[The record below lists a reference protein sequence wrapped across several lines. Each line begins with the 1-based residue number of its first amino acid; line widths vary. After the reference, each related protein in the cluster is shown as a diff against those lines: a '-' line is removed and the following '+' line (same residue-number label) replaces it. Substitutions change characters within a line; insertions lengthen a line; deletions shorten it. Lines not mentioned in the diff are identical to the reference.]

1 MSWFEMKTGRF
12 CYTQTAQVQVLENIL
27 RYFRNYQMNVSLWGV
42 VMAGL
47 LIGASGGIVESAPH
61 ISSAMARAIRRLG
74 SSRYTTRQKA
84 EVEIRTLLADQLRV
98 MITETNDERRIRLMH
113 VLEFDKNIARW
124 TIAVMRRPLRNREEL
139 FDWGLSP
146 QVAPLI
152 ADAFSRRPSV
162 QIKAVG
168 GLAALWPRSEWIVDR
183 LLSSPHRLVYLSML
197 AAIWNIKPDAHLIDK
212 LWRWSVAS
220 GNTVGVQSVSL
231 HRLKFRHQIITIS
244 HFVNIWQRIQ
254 DSTYATEVL
263 RHWNPPQLKTLL
275 TDYAR
280 TASIPNTP
288 AARTLASPAETGCRN
303 YLSLFARARP
313 RSAAPWLLKILRSSS
328 PGGISFVG
336 NFNNQQVHWDSHTTI
351 VYLLILAAGK
361 KPADYHFFHSQLYG
375 GSWLTNTPGM
385 QLQAQ
390 KKIVAWWHRHHVT
403 SASAIAPTKS
413 RTATHGHR

>member
-1 MSWFEMKTGRF
+1 M
-12 CYTQTAQVQVLENIL
+12 

>member
-1 MSWFEMKTGRF
+1 M
-12 CYTQTAQVQVLENIL
+12 
-27 RYFRNYQMNVSLWGV
+27 RYFRNYQTNGILSAAL
-42 VMAGL
+42 MAGL
-47 LIGASGGIVESAPH
+47 LIGASAGIVDAAPRISES
-61 ISSAMARAIRRLG
+61 MLRAIHQLG
-74 SSRYTTRQKA
+74 SSRYTARQKA
-84 EVEIRTLLADQLRV
+84 EAEIRALLADQLRAT
-98 MITETNDERRIRLMH
+98 IAATGDERRARLIH
-113 VLEFDKNIARW
+113 ILEFDENISRW
-124 TIAVMRRPLRNREEL
+124 ALAVMRRPASDRREL
-139 FDWGLSP
+139 FNWGLSP

-152 ADAFSRRPSV
+152 ADAFSHRPSV

-220 GNTVGVQSVSL
+220 GNTVGVQNFSL
-231 HRLKFRHQIITIS
+231 HRLKFRHQIIAIS

-288 AARTLASPAETGCRN
+288 AAQTLASPSVAGCRN
-303 YLSLFARARP
+303 YLSLFARAHP
-313 RSAAPWLLKILRSSS
+313 RSAAPWLLKILHSPS
-328 PGGISFVG
+328 PGGINF
-336 NFNNQQVHWDSHTTI
+336 NFNNQQVHWDGHTAV

-375 GSWLTNTPGM
+375 GSWLTSTPAA

-390 KKIVAWWHRHHVT
+390 RRIVTWWHRHHVN
-403 SASAIAPTKS
+403 SSSGVHPNPPTQLPPPV
-413 RTATHGHR
+413 R